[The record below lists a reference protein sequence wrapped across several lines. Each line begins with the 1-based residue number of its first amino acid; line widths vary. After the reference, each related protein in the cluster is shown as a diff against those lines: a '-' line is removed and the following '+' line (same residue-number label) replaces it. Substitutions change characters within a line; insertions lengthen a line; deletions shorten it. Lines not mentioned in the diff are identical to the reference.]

1 MSPCTCLISG
11 HVYSCHSLDEADFAT
26 VTSLQPV
33 KWVKAPLFGV
43 PRGAWILGVMFF
55 LILLG
60 AASSPDSETTDLP
73 QNETSGSV
81 VVGGQESDQ
90 ESGQESG
97 DVSGDSESP
106 DSSVGSGSISGSA
119 VPGETRPSTPA
130 PSASTSPSIS
140 TPAISPVMPGSST
153 GPGTS
158 PLRPVAPLP
167 TATAPP
173 VTSAPVGTSDLEI
186 LRVEAEPERQGY
198 SRSLFPHW
206 NDVNGSGCTA
216 RQDVLLAQVVGLP
229 QVDLFDRC
237 VIVEADWYSLFDA
250 ITHSGS
256 PSELDV
262 DHVVSLAEAW
272 DSGAWAWDRAQRQ
285 RFANDPI
292 NLLAVT
298 ASSNRSKSDRDAGEW
313 TPPQRSAWCMTA
325 QIMVQTKLVYGLSV
339 DPQEKRGL
347 STMLATCGQVGQRVV
362 SGVPLLPVRSTGP
375 TSTTPTST
383 TPTSTTTTA
392 APSTAPVTVCVN
404 VNTAAVEDLV
414 RIIHIG
420 PARAEAM
427 LRLRPFRSIEDLVR
441 IDGIGPARLQDIVSQ
456 GLACV

>member
-1 MSPCTCLISG
+1 M
-11 HVYSCHSLDEADFAT
+11 
-26 VTSLQPV
+26 TSLQPV

-60 AASSPDSETTDLP
+60 AASSTDSETTDLP
-73 QNETSGSV
+73 QNEPSGSV
-81 VVGGQESDQ
+81 VVGGQD
-90 ESGQESG
+90 SGQESG
-97 DVSGDSESP
+97 QDSGQESEDVSGDSESP
-106 DSSVGSGSISGSA
+106 DSSVGSGSISGST
-119 VPGETRPSTPA
+119 VPGETRPSTQA
-130 PSASTSPSIS
+130 PSATTSPSIS
-140 TPAISPVMPGSST
+140 TPATSPVMPGSST
-153 GPGTS
+153 IPGTS
-158 PLRPVAPLP
+158 PPRPVAPLP
-167 TATAPP
+167 TTTAPP
-173 VTSAPVGTSDLEI
+173 ATSAPVGSSDLEM
-186 LRVEAEPERQGY
+186 LRVESEPARQGY

-325 QIMVQTKLVYGLSV
+325 QIMVQTKLVYDLSV

-347 STMLATCGQVGQRVV
+347 SAMLAACGQAGQRVV
-362 SGVPLLPVRSTGP
+362 SGVPLLPVRSTVP
-375 TSTTPTST
+375 SAPAPSA
-383 TPTSTTTTA
+383 PAPSVTTTTA
-392 APSTAPVTVCVN
+392 APSTVPVTACVN

-414 RIIHIG
+414 RISHIG
-420 PARAEAM
+420 LARAEAM
-427 LRLRPFRSIEDLVR
+427 LRLRPFRSVEDLVR
-441 IDGIGPARLQDIVSQ
+441 VDGIGSARLQDIVSQ